1 MCFVGHRYFGATSH
15 LLNKAASDKEVSGIP
30 YSSVTIG
37 IPRELF
43 PNEHRVALTPQNTSM
58 LLKKGF
64 SRVLVEK
71 DAGKEAQFPD
81 EHYAAAGATLV
92 NRQDLLSMTD
102 IMLKV
107 RPPLLDEEARHIKE
121 GSTILSLLYPV
132 QNKAIVDTLSSRKV
146 NAFAVSFQRS
156 LPSNIL
162 IVLDGFDTKDLAC
175 SGFRCI
181 KVIVASSL
189 GLACCSMSAVLW
201 VISQVTRPS

>member
-1 MCFVGHRYFGATSH
+1 MPCRPSLMLSMASNGRHVAFLTVLRRPGTVWYMHTISSNVCFVGHRYFSATSH
-15 LLNKAASDKEVSGIP
+15 LLIKAASEKEVSGIP

-43 PNEHRVALTPQNTSM
+43 PNEHRVALTPQNTSL

-64 SRVLVEK
+64 SRVLVER

-132 QNKAIVDTLSSRKV
+132 QNKATVDTLSSRGV
-146 NAFAVSFQRS
+146 NAFAVS
-156 LPSNIL
+156 LPNI
-162 IVLDGFDTKDLAC
+162 
-175 SGFRCI
+175 
-181 KVIVASSL
+181 AS
-189 GLACCSMSAVLW
+189 
-201 VISQVTRPS
+201 Q